1 MTAARSAMLSRRSW
15 RRLPAVVL
23 LMSFAGLLFAAS
35 PALAH
40 AQLLSSDPAPGAVL
54 DTAPTSITLVFTEP
68 IEISLGAIRLFDGA
82 GNQVDIGKATH
93 PPGHTEQVR
102 VALGDLADGSY
113 VVDWRVVS
121 SDSHPVHAAYT
132 FQVGAASTLA
142 SGLLDGI
149 LSRKTASTP
158 AEVGLAISRGLVAI
172 ALAVVFGVLAAVLL
186 GVVSLSSRLRLV
198 TLTSAVVGAI
208 AGAIALPLEV
218 AYATG
223 QSLGVITDSSAWS
236 SMLDS
241 RVGVAWAVRAA
252 VILVCGVALT
262 LTVSRRASVWWRLV
276 FGAGLLAIGVAA
288 SFGGH
293 GATGRWQIIG
303 IVATVA
309 HLGGMAV
316 WLGGLVAV
324 LVSFADIND
333 SAVFRF
339 SKVAFVSVVVVALS
353 GVVQAL
359 RQLGSFN
366 ALTNTSYG
374 TLLIWKIIAVAAL
387 VAIAA
392 VSRQATHGKA
402 FGRTG
407 ADSVPIDRPRLLRAV
422 IIEVV
427 VAVVIL
433 GVTSLLMAANPTV
446 ANGPTTFS
454 QSLVSND
461 YIVSVVV
468 SPGGV
473 GSNDLHLYITSP
485 TSSTAEPDSVA
496 VEISDPSRSI
506 DPIAIEV
513 SKAGLGH
520 YTTAAAV
527 FPYPASWTLHISAI
541 YNSFDKVQW
550 TTAVPI
556 H

>member
-1 MTAARSAMLSRRSW
+1 MTTARLAVLSGASW

-40 AQLLSSDPAPGAVL
+40 AELLSSDPAPGAVL
-54 DTAPTSITLVFTEP
+54 DAAPTSIMLVFTEP

-93 PPGHTEQVR
+93 PAGHTEQVR

-113 VVDWRVVS
+113 VVDWSVVS
-121 SDSHPVHAAYT
+121 SDSHPVRAAYT
-132 FQVGAASTLA
+132 FQVGATSTLT

-149 LSRKTASTP
+149 LSRKAASTP
-158 AEVGLAISRGLVAI
+158 AEVGLAVSRGLIAL
-172 ALAVVFGVLAAVLL
+172 ALAVVFGVLAAVFL
-186 GVVSLSSRLRLV
+186 GVVSLGSRLRLI
-198 TLTSAVVGAI
+198 TLISAAVGAI
-208 AGAIALPLEV
+208 AGAIALPLQV

-236 SMLDS
+236 SMLES
-241 RVGVAWAVRAA
+241 RVGVAWAVRAV
-252 VILVCGVALT
+252 VILACGVALT
-262 LTVSRRASVWWRLV
+262 LTVSRRASVWWRALL
-276 FGAGLLAIGVAA
+276 GAGLLAVGVASA
-288 SFGGH
+288 FGGH

-324 LVSFADIND
+324 LVSFAEIDD
-333 SAVFRF
+333 SSVRRF
-339 SKVAFVSVVVVALS
+339 SKVAFVSIVVVALS

-359 RQLGSFN
+359 RQLGSLN

-374 TLLIWKIIAVAAL
+374 TLLIWKVIAVAML
-387 VAIAA
+387 IAIAA

-402 FGRTG
+402 LGRIT
-407 ADSVPIDRPRLLRAV
+407 ADSVTIDRARLVR
-422 IIEVV
+422 VV
-427 VAVVIL
+427 VIEAVLAVVIL
-433 GVTSLLMAANPTV
+433 GVTSLLIAANPTV

-485 TSSTAEPDSVA
+485 TISTAGPDSVT

-513 SKAGLGH
+513 STAGVGH
-520 YTTAAAV
+520 YTTAAAI

-550 TTAVPI
+550 TTVVPI
-556 H
+556 R

>member
-1 MTAARSAMLSRRSW
+1 
-15 RRLPAVVL
+15 
-23 LMSFAGLLFAAS
+23 MSFAGLLFAAS

-82 GNQVDIGKATH
+82 GKQVDIGKATH
-93 PPGHTEQVR
+93 PAGHTEQVR
-102 VALGDLADGSY
+102 VALGSLANGSY

-142 SGLLDGI
+142 SGLLDRI
-149 LSRKTASTP
+149 VSHKSASTP
-158 AEVGLAISRGLVAI
+158 AEVGLAISRGLVAL
-172 ALAVVFGVLAAVLL
+172 ALAIVFGVLSAVLL

-198 TLTSAVVGAI
+198 TLAASVVGAL

-236 SMLDS
+236 SMLNS
-241 RVGVAWAVRAA
+241 RVGVAWIVRAA

-262 LTVSRRASVWWRLV
+262 LTVSRRASAWWRVLL
-276 FGAGLLAIGVAA
+276 GAGLFVVGVAA
-288 SFGGH
+288 AFGGH
-293 GATGRWQIIG
+293 GATGRWHIIG
-303 IVATVA
+303 IAATAA

-316 WLGGLVAV
+316 WLGGLLAV
-324 LVSFADIND
+324 LVSFANIDD
-333 SAVFRF
+333 SSVHRF
-339 SKVAFVSVVVVALS
+339 SKVAFVSIVVVVLS

-392 VSRQATHGKA
+392 VSRQATHGKVL
-402 FGRTG
+402 GRVG
-407 ADSVPIDRPRLLRAV
+407 ADSVAIDRPRLVRAI
-422 IIEVV
+422 IIE
-427 VAVVIL
+427 AVLAAAIL

-454 QSLVSND
+454 QSLVSNN

-485 TSSTAEPDSVA
+485 TSSTAEPDSVT
-496 VEISDPSRSI
+496 VEISDPGRSV

-527 FPYPASWTLHISAI
+527 FPYPAQWTLHISAI

-550 TTAVPI
+550 TTVVPI
-556 H
+556 R

>member
-1 MTAARSAMLSRRSW
+1 MTTARLAVLSGASW

-40 AQLLSSDPAPGAVL
+40 AELLSSDPAPGAVL
-54 DTAPTSITLVFTEP
+54 DAAPTSIMLVFTEP

-93 PPGHTEQVR
+93 PAGHTEQVR

-113 VVDWRVVS
+113 VVDWSVVS
-121 SDSHPVHAAYT
+121 SDSHPVRAAYT
-132 FQVGAASTLA
+132 FQVGATSTLT

-149 LSRKTASTP
+149 LSRKAASTP
-158 AEVGLAISRGLVAI
+158 AEVGLAVSRGLIAL
-172 ALAVVFGVLAAVLL
+172 ALAVVFGVLAAVFL
-186 GVVSLSSRLRLV
+186 GVVSLGSRLRLI
-198 TLTSAVVGAI
+198 TLISAAVGAI
-208 AGAIALPLEV
+208 AGAIALPLQV

-236 SMLDS
+236 SMLES
-241 RVGVAWAVRAA
+241 RVGVAWAVRAV
-252 VILVCGVALT
+252 VILACGVALT
-262 LTVSRRASVWWRLV
+262 LTVSRRASVWWRALL
-276 FGAGLLAIGVAA
+276 GAGLLAVGVASA
-288 SFGGH
+288 FGGH

-324 LVSFADIND
+324 LVSFADIDD
-333 SAVFRF
+333 SSVRRF
-339 SKVAFVSVVVVALS
+339 SKVAFVSIVVVALS

-359 RQLGSFN
+359 RQLGSLN

-374 TLLIWKIIAVAAL
+374 TLLIWKVIAVAML
-387 VAIAA
+387 IAIAA

-402 FGRTG
+402 LGRIT
-407 ADSVPIDRPRLLRAV
+407 ADSVTIDRARLVR
-422 IIEVV
+422 VV
-427 VAVVIL
+427 VIEAVLAVVIL
-433 GVTSLLMAANPTV
+433 GVTSLLIAANPTV

-485 TSSTAEPDSVA
+485 TISTAGPDSVT

-513 SKAGLGH
+513 STAGVGH
-520 YTTAAAV
+520 YTTAAAI

-550 TTAVPI
+550 TTVVPI
-556 H
+556 R

>member
-1 MTAARSAMLSRRSW
+1 MTTPRSAMLSRASW

-93 PPGHTEQVR
+93 PAGHTEQVQ

-132 FQVGAASTLA
+132 FQVGETSTLA

-149 LSRKTASTP
+149 LSRTTASTT
-158 AEVGLAISRGLVAI
+158 AEVGLAVSRGLVAL
-172 ALAVVFGVLAAVLL
+172 ALAVVFGIMAAVLL
-186 GVVSLSSRLRLV
+186 GVVSLSSRLRLI
-198 TLTSAVVGAI
+198 TLISAVVGAI
-208 AGAIALPLEV
+208 AGVIALPLEV

-223 QSLGVITDSSAWS
+223 QSLGVITDSSAWN

-241 RVGVAWAVRAA
+241 RIGMAWVVRAA
-252 VILVCGVALT
+252 VIVVCGVALT
-262 LTVSRRASVWWRLV
+262 LTVSRRASVWWRALL
-276 FGAGLLAIGVAA
+276 GAGLLVAGVASA
-288 SFGGH
+288 FGGH
-293 GATGRWQIIG
+293 GATGRWQIVG

-316 WLGGLVAV
+316 WLGGLIAV
-324 LVSFADIND
+324 LVSFAEIDD
-333 SAVFRF
+333 SSVRRF
-339 SKVAFVSVVVVALS
+339 SKVAFVSIGVVALS
-353 GVVQAL
+353 GVVQAV
-359 RQLGSFN
+359 RQLGSIN

-374 TLLIWKIIAVAAL
+374 TLLIWKVIAVAVL

-402 FGRTG
+402 LGRIG
-407 ADSVPIDRPRLLRAV
+407 ADSVTIDRARLMRAV
-422 IIEVV
+422 IVEAVL
-427 VAVVIL
+427 AVVIL
-433 GVTSLLMAANPTV
+433 GVTSLLIAANPTV

-461 YIVSVVV
+461 YIASVVV

-473 GSNDLHLYITSP
+473 GSNDLHLYLTSP
-485 TSSTAEPDSVA
+485 KISTAEPDSVT
-496 VEISDPSRSI
+496 VEISDPSRAI

-527 FPYPASWTLHISAI
+527 FAYPASWTLHISAI

-550 TTAVPI
+550 TTVVPI
-556 H
+556 R

>member
-1 MTAARSAMLSRRSW
+1 MTSTRSAMLSRSPR

-324 LVSFADIND
+324 LVSFADIDD

-392 VSRQATHGKA
+392 A
-402 FGRTG
+402 
-407 ADSVPIDRPRLLRAV
+407 
-422 IIEVV
+422 
-427 VAVVIL
+427 
-433 GVTSLLMAANPTV
+433 
-446 ANGPTTFS
+446 
-454 QSLVSND
+454 
-461 YIVSVVV
+461 
-468 SPGGV
+468 
-473 GSNDLHLYITSP
+473 
-485 TSSTAEPDSVA
+485 
-496 VEISDPSRSI
+496 
-506 DPIAIEV
+506 
-513 SKAGLGH
+513 
-520 YTTAAAV
+520 
-527 FPYPASWTLHISAI
+527 
-541 YNSFDKVQW
+541 
-550 TTAVPI
+550 
-556 H
+556 

>member
-1 MTAARSAMLSRRSW
+1 MTTARLAVLSGASW

-40 AQLLSSDPAPGAVL
+40 AELLSSDPAPGAVL
-54 DTAPTSITLVFTEP
+54 DAAPTSIMLVFTEP

-93 PPGHTEQVR
+93 PAGHTEQVR

-113 VVDWRVVS
+113 VVDWSVVS
-121 SDSHPVHAAYT
+121 SDSHPVRAAYT
-132 FQVGAASTLA
+132 FQVGATSTLT

-149 LSRKTASTP
+149 LSRKAASTP
-158 AEVGLAISRGLVAI
+158 AEVGLAVSRGLIAL
-172 ALAVVFGVLAAVLL
+172 ALAVVFGVLAAVFL
-186 GVVSLSSRLRLV
+186 GVVSLGSRLRLI
-198 TLTSAVVGAI
+198 TLISAAVGAI
-208 AGAIALPLEV
+208 AGAIALPLQV
-218 AYATG
+218 AYVTG

-236 SMLDS
+236 SMLES
-241 RVGVAWAVRAA
+241 RVGVAWAVRAV
-252 VILVCGVALT
+252 VILACGVALT
-262 LTVSRRASVWWRLV
+262 LTVSRRASVWWRALL
-276 FGAGLLAIGVAA
+276 GAGLLAVGVASA
-288 SFGGH
+288 FGGH

-303 IVATVA
+303 IVATMA

-324 LVSFADIND
+324 LVSFADID
-333 SAVFRF
+333 DLSVRRF
-339 SKVAFVSVVVVALS
+339 SKVAFVSILVVALS

-359 RQLGSFN
+359 RQLGSLN

-374 TLLIWKIIAVAAL
+374 TLLIWKVIAVAML
-387 VAIAA
+387 IAIAA

-402 FGRTG
+402 LGRIT
-407 ADSVPIDRPRLLRAV
+407 ADSVTIDRARLVR
-422 IIEVV
+422 VV
-427 VAVVIL
+427 VIEAVLAVVIL
-433 GVTSLLMAANPTV
+433 GVTSLLIAANPTV

-485 TSSTAEPDSVA
+485 TISTAGPDSVT

-513 SKAGLGH
+513 STAGVGH
-520 YTTAAAV
+520 YTTAAAI

-550 TTAVPI
+550 TTVVPI
-556 H
+556 R

>member
-1 MTAARSAMLSRRSW
+1 MTTARLAVLSGASW

-40 AQLLSSDPAPGAVL
+40 AELLSSDPAPGAVL
-54 DTAPTSITLVFTEP
+54 DAAPTSIMLVFTEP

-93 PPGHTEQVR
+93 PAGHTEQVR

-113 VVDWRVVS
+113 VVDWSVVS
-121 SDSHPVHAAYT
+121 SDSHPVRAAYT
-132 FQVGAASTLA
+132 FQVGATSTLT

-149 LSRKTASTP
+149 LSRKAASTP
-158 AEVGLAISRGLVAI
+158 AEVGLAVSRGLIAL
-172 ALAVVFGVLAAVLL
+172 ALAVVFGVLAAVFL
-186 GVVSLSSRLRLV
+186 GVVSLGSRLRLI
-198 TLTSAVVGAI
+198 TLISAAVGAI
-208 AGAIALPLEV
+208 AGAIALPLQV

-236 SMLDS
+236 SMLES
-241 RVGVAWAVRAA
+241 RVGVAWAVRAV
-252 VILVCGVALT
+252 VILACGVALT
-262 LTVSRRASVWWRLV
+262 LTVSRRASVWWRALL
-276 FGAGLLAIGVAA
+276 GAGLLAVGVASA
-288 SFGGH
+288 FGGH

-303 IVATVA
+303 IVATMA

-324 LVSFADIND
+324 LVSFADID
-333 SAVFRF
+333 DLSVRRF
-339 SKVAFVSVVVVALS
+339 SKVAFVSILVVALS

-359 RQLGSFN
+359 RQLGSLN

-374 TLLIWKIIAVAAL
+374 TLLIWKVIAVAL
-387 VAIAA
+387 LIAIAA

-402 FGRTG
+402 LGRIT
-407 ADSVPIDRPRLLRAV
+407 ADSVTIDRARLVR
-422 IIEVV
+422 VV
-427 VAVVIL
+427 VIEAVLAVVIL
-433 GVTSLLMAANPTV
+433 GVTSLLIAANPTV

-485 TSSTAEPDSVA
+485 TISTAGPDSVT

-513 SKAGLGH
+513 STAGVGH
-520 YTTAAAV
+520 YTTAAAI

-550 TTAVPI
+550 TTVVPI
-556 H
+556 R

>member
-1 MTAARSAMLSRRSW
+1 MTTARLAVLSGASW

-40 AQLLSSDPAPGAVL
+40 AELLSSDPAPGAVL
-54 DTAPTSITLVFTEP
+54 DAAPTSIMLVFTEP

-93 PPGHTEQVR
+93 PAGHTEQVR

-113 VVDWRVVS
+113 VVDWSVVS
-121 SDSHPVHAAYT
+121 SDSHPVRAAYT
-132 FQVGAASTLA
+132 FQVGATSTLT

-149 LSRKTASTP
+149 LSRKAASTP
-158 AEVGLAISRGLVAI
+158 AEVGLAVSRGLIAL
-172 ALAVVFGVLAAVLL
+172 ALAVVFGVLAAVFL
-186 GVVSLSSRLRLV
+186 GVVSLGSRLRLI
-198 TLTSAVVGAI
+198 TLISAAVGAI
-208 AGAIALPLEV
+208 AGAIALPLQV
-218 AYATG
+218 AYVTG

-236 SMLDS
+236 SMLES
-241 RVGVAWAVRAA
+241 RVGVAWAVRAV
-252 VILVCGVALT
+252 VILACGVALT
-262 LTVSRRASVWWRLV
+262 LTVSRRASVWWRALL
-276 FGAGLLAIGVAA
+276 GAGLLAVGVASA
-288 SFGGH
+288 FGGH

-324 LVSFADIND
+324 LVSFADIDD
-333 SAVFRF
+333 SSVRRF
-339 SKVAFVSVVVVALS
+339 SKVAFVSIVVVALS

-359 RQLGSFN
+359 RQLGSLN

-374 TLLIWKIIAVAAL
+374 TLLIWKVIAVAML
-387 VAIAA
+387 IAIAA

-402 FGRTG
+402 LGRIT
-407 ADSVPIDRPRLLRAV
+407 ADSVTIDRARLVR
-422 IIEVV
+422 VV
-427 VAVVIL
+427 VIEAVLAVVIL
-433 GVTSLLMAANPTV
+433 GVTSLLIAANPTV

-485 TSSTAEPDSVA
+485 TISTAGPDSVT

-513 SKAGLGH
+513 STAGVGH
-520 YTTAAAV
+520 YTTAAAI

-550 TTAVPI
+550 TTVVPI
-556 H
+556 R

>member
-1 MTAARSAMLSRRSW
+1 MTTARLAVLSGASW

-40 AQLLSSDPAPGAVL
+40 AELLSSDPAPGAVL
-54 DTAPTSITLVFTEP
+54 DAAPTSIMLVFTEP

-93 PPGHTEQVR
+93 PAGHTEQVR

-113 VVDWRVVS
+113 VVDWSVVS
-121 SDSHPVHAAYT
+121 SDSHPVRAAYT
-132 FQVGAASTLA
+132 FQVGATSTLT

-149 LSRKTASTP
+149 LSRKAASTP
-158 AEVGLAISRGLVAI
+158 AEVGLAVSRGLIAL
-172 ALAVVFGVLAAVLL
+172 ALAVVFGVLAAVFL
-186 GVVSLSSRLRLV
+186 GVVSLGSRLRLI
-198 TLTSAVVGAI
+198 TLISAAVGAI
-208 AGAIALPLEV
+208 AGAIALPLQV

-236 SMLDS
+236 SMLES
-241 RVGVAWAVRAA
+241 RVGVAWAVRAV
-252 VILVCGVALT
+252 VILACGVALT
-262 LTVSRRASVWWRLV
+262 LTVSRRASVWWRALL
-276 FGAGLLAIGVAA
+276 GAGLLAVGVASA
-288 SFGGH
+288 FGGH

-324 LVSFADIND
+324 LVSFADIDD
-333 SAVFRF
+333 SSVRRF
-339 SKVAFVSVVVVALS
+339 SKVAFVSILVVALS

-374 TLLIWKIIAVAAL
+374 TLLIWKVIAVAVL

-402 FGRTG
+402 LGRIT
-407 ADSVPIDRPRLLRAV
+407 ADSVTIDRARLVR
-422 IIEVV
+422 VV
-427 VAVVIL
+427 VIEAVLAVVIL
-433 GVTSLLMAANPTV
+433 GVTSLLIAANPTV

-485 TSSTAEPDSVA
+485 TISTAGPDSVT

-513 SKAGLGH
+513 STAGVGH
-520 YTTAAAV
+520 YTTAAAI

-550 TTAVPI
+550 TTVVPI
-556 H
+556 R

>member
-1 MTAARSAMLSRRSW
+1 MSSTRSALLSQRSW
-15 RRLPAVVL
+15 RRLPAAVL

-82 GNQVDIGKATH
+82 GKQVDIGKATH
-93 PPGHTEQVR
+93 PAGHTEQVR
-102 VALGDLADGSY
+102 VALGSLANGSY

-142 SGLLDGI
+142 SGLLDRI
-149 LSRKTASTP
+149 VSHKSASTP
-158 AEVGLAISRGLVAI
+158 AEVGLAISRGLVAL
-172 ALAVVFGVLAAVLL
+172 ALAIVFGVLSAVLL

-198 TLTSAVVGAI
+198 TLAASVVGAL

-236 SMLDS
+236 SMLNS
-241 RVGVAWAVRAA
+241 RVGVAWIVRAA

-262 LTVSRRASVWWRLV
+262 LTVSRRASAWWRVLL
-276 FGAGLLAIGVAA
+276 GAGLFVVGVAA
-288 SFGGH
+288 AFGGH
-293 GATGRWQIIG
+293 GATGRWHIIG
-303 IVATVA
+303 IAATAA

-316 WLGGLVAV
+316 WLGGLLAV
-324 LVSFADIND
+324 LVSFANIDD
-333 SAVFRF
+333 SSVHRF
-339 SKVAFVSVVVVALS
+339 SKVAFVSIVVVVLS

-392 VSRQATHGKA
+392 VSRQATHGKVL
-402 FGRTG
+402 GRVG
-407 ADSVPIDRPRLLRAV
+407 ADSVAIDRPRLVRAI
-422 IIEVV
+422 IIE
-427 VAVVIL
+427 AVLAAAIL

-454 QSLVSND
+454 QSLVSNN

-485 TSSTAEPDSVA
+485 TSSTAEPDSVT
-496 VEISDPSRSI
+496 VEISDPGRSV

-527 FPYPASWTLHISAI
+527 FPYPAQWTLHISAI

-550 TTAVPI
+550 TTVVPI
-556 H
+556 R